1 MRFGCLRSY
10 CDECTQ
16 LKIYEGF
23 YRELS
28 FVMNFFIKLQ
38 VGQANDKIY
47 KVLILY
53 MSWSG

>member
-1 MRFGCLRSY
+1 MLRSY
-10 CDECTQ
+10 YDECTQ

-38 VGQANDKIY
+38 VGQANYKIY